1 MNDFIYMN
9 GVKYKVIVINRFN
22 EDGVNE
28 PYEIYEEV
36 KDC

>member
-1 MNDFIYMN
+1 MQGI
-9 GVKYKVIVINRFN
+9 KYRVIVVNRYN

-36 KDC
+36 YDC